1 MTENNKNNKK
11 IIIFLMMTA
20 VVCSHF
26 LFAQNK
32 ILSLEECL
40 NISEKNNPELIA
52 QQYKIKEMSYKYYQ
66 DISNILPQI
75 DANLSYLRYDW
86 ELPSK
91 KALFGVSLDD
101 YYAEISLKQVLF
113 GGGKNIAKIKSSRA
127 TLEAEKQKYEQLR
140 RATHLS
146 VKKAYYE
153 LLRTKFALETQEKL
167 IEKLKEQYN
176 IAQLLYNSGKTTN
189 LDVLKIQTQLA
200 SAEDALDNL
209 KNLVYTKS
217 LLLGQTMGINEPV
230 EIKLFL
236 PQIDEKIKINTFCV
250 DNGFIDNPELKY
262 IDSLVNKAKYDISAE
277 IGDGFLTISFRA
289 SEFWEDKVFFPDHK
303 NWYMGV
309 GLNMPIFHS
318 GAIISRI
325 NQAKY
330 KKMQVIETQKQV
342 KLNLTVRF
350 QSARATII
358 DKLNRLKTIKKVLD
372 LSKETLT
379 TAELKYNAGKITATE
394 LLDAQ
399 TMWLNSELNYI
410 NNIID
415 CKISLS
421 EIEYICPKAVS
432 LEVNN
437 K

>member
-1 MTENNKNNKK
+1 
-11 IIIFLMMTA
+11 
-20 VVCSHF
+20 
-26 LFAQNK
+26 
-32 ILSLEECL
+32 
-40 NISEKNNPELIA
+40 
-52 QQYKIKEMSYKYYQ
+52 
-66 DISNILPQI
+66 
-75 DANLSYLRYDW
+75 
-86 ELPSK
+86 
-91 KALFGVSLDD
+91 
-101 YYAEISLKQVLF
+101 
-113 GGGKNIAKIKSSRA
+113 
-127 TLEAEKQKYEQLR
+127 
-140 RATHLS
+140 
-146 VKKAYYE
+146 
-153 LLRTKFALETQEKL
+153 
-167 IEKLKEQYN
+167 
-176 IAQLLYNSGKTTN
+176 
-189 LDVLKIQTQLA
+189 
-200 SAEDALDNL
+200 
-209 KNLVYTKS
+209 
-217 LLLGQTMGINEPV
+217 MGINEPV

-262 IDSLVNKAKYDISAE
+262 TDSLVNKAKYDISAE
-277 IGDGFLTISFRA
+277 IGDAFPTISFRA
-289 SEFWEDKVFFPDHK
+289 SEFLEDKVFFPDHK
-303 NWYMGV
+303 NWYTGV
-309 GLNMPIFHS
+309 GLNMPIFHG
-318 GAIISRI
+318 GAIISKI

-358 DKLNRLKTIKKVLD
+358 DKLNRLKTIRKVLD

>member
-1 MTENNKNNKK
+1 MKNTRK
-11 IIIFLMMTA
+11 ILLTVIIA
-20 VVCSHF
+20 F
-26 LFAQNK
+26 LFIYIHGYCEEK
-32 ILSLEECL
+32 ILTLEECL
-40 NISEKNNPELIA
+40 NVSEKNNPELIA
-52 QQYKIKEMSYKYYQ
+52 QQYKIKEMSSKYYQ
-66 DISNILPQI
+66 DIGNILPQI
-75 DANLSYLRYDW
+75 DANLSYLKYDW

-91 KALFGVSLDD
+91 KVLFGESLDD
-101 YYAEISLKQVLF
+101 YYAELSLKQVLF

-127 TLEAEKQKYEQLR
+127 TLDAEKQKYEQLK

-153 LLRTKFALETQEKL
+153 LLRARFALETQEKL

-209 KNLVYTKS
+209 KNLVYTRS
-217 LLLGQTMGINEPV
+217 LLLGQTMGMNEPV
-230 EIKLFL
+230 EIRLDL
-236 PQIDEKIKINTFCV
+236 PQIDEKIKINTSCV
-250 DNGFIDNPELKY
+250 DNEFMNNPELKY
-262 IDSLVNKAKYDISAE
+262 INYLVDKAKHDISAE
-277 IGDGFLTISFRA
+277 IGEAFPTIYFKA
-289 SEFWEDKVFFPDHK
+289 SEFWEDKVFFPDHQ
-303 NWYMGV
+303 NWYV
-309 GLNMPIFHS
+309 GAGLSMPVFHS
-318 GAIISRI
+318 GAIISKI
-325 NQAKY
+325 NQARY
-330 KKMQVIETQKQV
+330 KKSQVIETQKQV
-342 KLNLTVRF
+342 ELNLTVRF

-379 TAELKYNAGKITATE
+379 AADLKYNAGKITATE

-399 TMWLNSELNYI
+399 TVWLNSELNYI

-415 CKISLS
+415 CKISSS
-421 EIEYICPKAVS
+421 EIEYICPEAISSEVS
-432 LEVNN
+432 

>member
-1 MTENNKNNKK
+1 MTENNKRT
-11 IIIFLMMTA
+11 IFLMVTVLA
-20 VVCSHF
+20 CSHF

-32 ILSLEECL
+32 ILSLEGCL
-40 NISEKNNPELIA
+40 NVSEKNNPELIA
-52 QQYKIKEMSYKYYQ
+52 QQYKIKEMSSKYYQ
-66 DISNILPQI
+66 DIGNILPQI

-91 KALFGVSLDD
+91 KALFGVSLND
-101 YYAEISLKQVLF
+101 YYAELSLKQVLF
-113 GGGKNIAKIKSSRA
+113 GGGKNIAKIKSSQA
-127 TLEAEKQKYEQLR
+127 TLDAEKQKYEQLR

-153 LLRTKFALETQEKL
+153 LLRARFALETQEKL

-217 LLLGQTMGINEPV
+217 LLLGQTMGVNEPV

-262 IDSLVNKAKYDISAE
+262 IDSLVNKAKYDISTE
-277 IGDGFLTISFRA
+277 IGEVFPTISFRV

-309 GLNMPIFHS
+309 GLNMPIFHG

-330 KKMQVIETQKQV
+330 KKRQVIETQKQV

-358 DKLNRLKTIKKVLD
+358 DKLNRLKTIKK
-372 LSKETLT
+372 S
-379 TAELKYNAGKITATE
+379 
-394 LLDAQ
+394 
-399 TMWLNSELNYI
+399 S
-410 NNIID
+410 
-415 CKISLS
+415 
-421 EIEYICPKAVS
+421 
-432 LEVNN
+432 
-437 K
+437 